1 MNTIAQNVDARMKA
15 TGISIMEL
23 EAKARLKT
31 HAVRNIVT
39 GKSKNPSAVNLT
51 AIADALGCSIKDL
64 LETPKALQQEEDP
77 FSVEELL
84 QENHIHSSLME
95 DCVRSVEALLQKNKK
110 IITTT
115 QYLIC
120 VREVYLHSLQK
131 NPPAVNTAFAEWF
144 INLME

>member
-23 EAKARLKT
+23 EAKAKLKT

-64 LETPKALQQEEDP
+64 LETPKVLQQEESS
-77 FSVEELL
+77 FSMEDLL
-84 QENHIHSSLME
+84 EDAHVPSSLMGE
-95 DCVRSVEALLQKNKK
+95 CAQVVEKLLQKHKK
-110 IITTT
+110 NITTT
-115 QYLIC
+115 QYLTCI
-120 VREVYLHSLQK
+120 REVYLHSFQK
-131 NPPAVNTAFAEWF
+131 SPPTVNKAFAEWF
-144 INLME
+144 IDLME